1 MDRTPREYAIGDL
14 LLESGR
20 VIEDCRVSACV
31 HGRPSR
37 ECNNVVLVAASLG
50 GDHRRLEFLIG
61 PGRALDTQR
70 YCVVATSALG
80 NGLSS
85 SPSNSRTQP
94 GDSFPHFSLR
104 DMVASQRKLLEHLGV
119 ARLFCVIGASMGG
132 MQALQWAVS
141 HPRHMDCIVALTPM
155 ARTSAWS
162 KAVTLISRQ
171 LLLADPGWRDG
182 HASAETWRAWAAL
195 LQIIAGRTP
204 AAIAHDCPDDEAEAL
219 LDREVQA
226 IIAEPPDPRDWI
238 WQIRAY
244 DDHDLGP
251 TPGCDGD
258 THTALQKILVPTLIM
273 AAPGDLMNPESGA
286 KWACGHIADC
296 VYREIPS
303 RQGHQAAS
311 SLHAAEVS
319 FMNAEIA
326 RFLQE
331 HDTGLTRTR

>member
-31 HGRPSR
+31 HGRPSPER
-37 ECNNVVLVAASLG
+37 NNVVLVAASLG

-61 PGRALDTQR
+61 EGRALDTRR

-94 GDSFPHFSLR
+94 GDSFPRFSVR
-104 DMVASQRKLLEHLGV
+104 DMVASQRRLLENLGV
-119 ARLFCVIGASMGG
+119 TRLFCVIGASMGG

-171 LLLADPGWRDG
+171 LLLADPGWHDG
-182 HASAETWRAWAAL
+182 RASVETWRAWAAL
-195 LQIIAGRTP
+195 LQMVVGRTP
-204 AAIAHDCPDDEAEAL
+204 AAIAHDCPDDDAEAL
-219 LDREVQA
+219 LDRETQA
-226 IIAEPPDPRDWI
+226 IIAEPPDPRDWF
-238 WQIRAY
+238 WQVRAY
-244 DDHDLGP
+244 DDHDLGS

-258 THTALQKILVPTLIM
+258 TMTALRKIPVPTLIM

-286 KWACGHIADC
+286 KWACQHIADC
-296 VYREIPS
+296 AYREIPS

-311 SLHAAEVS
+311 SLHEAEAS
-319 FMNAEIA
+319 FMNEEIA
-326 RFLQE
+326 RFLKA
-331 HDTGLTRTR
+331 HDTAPTRTR

>member
-1 MDRTPREYAIGDL
+1 MDRMPREYAIGDL

-31 HGRPSR
+31 HGKPSPER
-37 ECNNVVLVAASLG
+37 NNVVLIAASLG
-50 GDHRRLEFLIG
+50 GNHRRLEFLIG
-61 PGRALDTQR
+61 PGCALDTRR
-70 YCVVATSALG
+70 YCVIATSALG

-94 GDSFPHFSLR
+94 GDSFPDFSLR
-104 DMVASQRKLLEHLGV
+104 DMVASQLKLLELLGV

-141 HPRHMDCIVALTPM
+141 HPHHMDCIVALTPM
-155 ARTSAWS
+155 ARTSVWS

-195 LQIIAGRTP
+195 LQVIAGRTP
-204 AAIAHDCPDDEAEAL
+204 AAIAHDWPDDEAEAL
-219 LDREVQA
+219 LDREARA
-226 IIAEPPDPRDWI
+226 IIAEPPDPTDWI
-238 WQIRAY
+238 WQTRAY
-244 DDHDLGP
+244 DNHDLGA
-251 TPGCDGD
+251 TPGCAGD
-258 THTALQKILVPTLIM
+258 TLAALRKIRVPTLIM
-273 AAPGDLMNPESGA
+273 AAPGDLMNPEDGA
-286 KWACGHIADC
+286 KWACEHIADC
-296 VYREIPS
+296 AYREIPS

-319 FMNAEIA
+319 FMNTEIA
-326 RFLQE
+326 HFLDAHYTE
-331 HDTGLTRTR
+331 PARAS

>member
-14 LLESGR
+14 PLESGC

-31 HGRPSR
+31 HGRPSPER
-37 ECNNVVLVAASLG
+37 NNVVLVAASLG

-61 PGRALDTQR
+61 PGRALDTRR

-94 GDSFPHFSLR
+94 GDSFPRFSLR
-104 DMVASQRKLLEHLGV
+104 DMVASQRRLLEHLGV
-119 ARLFCVIGASMGG
+119 ERLFCVIGASMGG

-195 LQIIAGRTP
+195 LQVVAGRTP
-204 AAIAHDCPDDEAEAL
+204 AAIAHDCPDDEVEAL
-219 LDREVQA
+219 LDREAQA
-226 IIAEPPDPRDWI
+226 IMAAPPDPRDWI

-244 DDHDLGP
+244 DDHDLGAA
-251 TPGCDGD
+251 PGCDGD
-258 THTALQKILVPTLIM
+258 TRKALQTIRVPTLIM
-273 AAPGDLMNPESGA
+273 TAPGDLMNPESGA
-286 KWACGHIADC
+286 KWASGHIADC

-311 SLHAAEVS
+311 SLHEAEVS
-319 FMNAEIA
+319 FVNEEIA
-326 RFLQE
+326 RFLQA
-331 HDTGLTRTR
+331 HDTGPTRNG

>member
-20 VIEDCRVSACV
+20 VIEDCRVSAFV

-37 ECNNVVLVAASLG
+37 ERNNVVLVAASLG

-61 PGRALDTQR
+61 EGRALDTRR

-94 GDSFPHFSLR
+94 GDSFPRFSLR

-119 ARLFCVIGASMGG
+119 TRLFCVIGASMGG

-141 HPRHMDCIVALTPM
+141 HPRLMDCVVALTPM

-182 HASAETWRAWAAL
+182 RASAETWRAWSAL
-195 LQIIAGRTP
+195 LQMVAGRTP
-204 AAIAHDCPDDEAEAL
+204 AAIAHDCPDDDGEAL
-219 LDREVQA
+219 LDRETQA

-238 WQIRAY
+238 WQTRAY
-244 DDHDLGP
+244 DDHDLGS

-258 THTALQKILVPTLIM
+258 TQTALQKILVPTLIM
-273 AAPGDLMNPESGA
+273 AAPGDLMNPEPGA
-286 KWACGHIADC
+286 KWTCGHIADC

-311 SLHAAEVS
+311 SLHAAEAS
-319 FMNAEIA
+319 FMNDEIA
-326 RFLQE
+326 HFLKA
-331 HDTGLTRTR
+331 HDTAPTRKR

>member
-14 LLESGR
+14 LLESGS

-37 ECNNVVLVAASLG
+37 ERNNVVLVAASLG
-50 GDHRRLEFLIG
+50 GDHRRLGFLIG
-61 PGRALDTQR
+61 PGRALDTRR

-104 DMVASQRKLLEHLGV
+104 DMVASQRRLLEHLGV

-162 KAVTLISRQ
+162 KAITLISRQ

-195 LQIIAGRTP
+195 LQVVAGRTP
-204 AAIAHDCPDDEAEAL
+204 AAIAHDCPGDEVETL

-226 IIAEPPDPRDWI
+226 IMAAPPDPRDWI
-238 WQIRAY
+238 WQTRAY
-244 DDHDLGP
+244 DDHDLGA
-251 TPGCDGD
+251 TPGCNGD
-258 THTALQKILVPTLIM
+258 TRRALQKILVPTM
-273 AAPGDLMNPESGA
+273 VMTAPGDLMNPESGA
-286 KWACGHIADC
+286 TWASGHIADC
-296 VYREIPS
+296 VCREIPS

-311 SLHAAEVS
+311 SLHEAEES
-319 FMNAEIA
+319 FMNEEIA
-326 RFLQE
+326 RFLQT
-331 HDTGLTRTR
+331 HDTGSTRIG